1 MKFISSGGNRGNN
14 LQGDNRDTSGK
25 SVFNKRVPNRDQA
38 KETMPGSPD
47 GIFGRCLLS

>member
-1 MKFISSGGNRGNN
+1 METTLRETAETH
-14 LQGDNRDTSGK
+14 LGK
-25 SVFNKRVPNRDQA
+25 ECLIKESLTGIQA

>member
-1 MKFISSGGNRGNN
+1 METIFRETTETH
-14 LQGDNRDTSGK
+14 LGK
-25 SVFNKRVPNRDQA
+25 VYLIRESPTGIQA